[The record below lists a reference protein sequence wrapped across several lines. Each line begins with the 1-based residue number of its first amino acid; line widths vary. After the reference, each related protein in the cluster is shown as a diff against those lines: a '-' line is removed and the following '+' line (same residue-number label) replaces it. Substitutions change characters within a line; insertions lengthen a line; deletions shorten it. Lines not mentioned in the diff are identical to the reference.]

1 MSGFRIDSLA
11 TTFGARLSGIDL
23 ARSLDD
29 DTAAALAEHLLRYRV
44 LVIPGQRLT
53 HSDHLRVSR
62 VFGEPETHVQ
72 DQYAVAGFPQI
83 VTISNI
89 HRDGVPI
96 GLYDGDDEQEWHTDL
111 SWKPQMS
118 AVSLLY
124 SVVAAEVGGQTRFA
138 DTTSAYDDLPAA
150 LKAQVD
156 GLAAVHSMTHLE
168 ELQQARHAAKVTMTA
183 QQRARVPDVTHPLV
197 RAHPVTGRRSLLLG
211 DMIIRAIVGM
221 PPDQATALL
230 EQLHAHAAAPQ
241 YVYSHQWQV
250 GDLVI
255 WDNRAVMH
263 TASPCDHTRYQRKLY
278 RTTVM

>member
-1 MSGFRIDSLA
+1 MNGYRIDSLA
-11 TTFGARLSGIDL
+11 TTFGARLTGIDL
-23 ARSLDD
+23 TRSLDD
-29 DTAAALAEHLLRYRV
+29 IAATIADDLLKYRV
-44 LVIPGQRLT
+44 LVIPGQNLT
-53 HSDHLRVSR
+53 HQDHLRVSR
-62 VFGEPETHVQ
+62 VFGEPEVHVQ
-72 DQYAVAGFPQI
+72 DQYTVAGFPQI

-96 GLYDGDDEQEWHTDL
+96 GLYDGDDEEEWHTDL

-124 SVVAAEVGGQTRFA
+124 SVVAAQVGGETRFA
-138 DTTSAYDDLPAA
+138 DTTSAYDALPESV
-150 LKAQVD
+150 KEQVD

-168 ELQQARHAAKVTMTA
+168 QLQQARHSAKVTLTE

-197 RAHPVTGRRSLLLG
+197 RAHPVTGRKSLLLG
-211 DMIIRAIVGM
+211 DMIIRAIVEM
-221 PPDQATALL
+221 PNDAAMALL
-230 EQLHAHAAAPQ
+230 ADLHAHATAPE
-241 YVYSHQWQV
+241 YVYSHRWAV